1 MTADFTI
8 GGISGGDSGMAP
20 PAEGE
25 TRPDRVNLGFPE
37 PSSADDTAF
46 VSTLTNIVNAAYT
59 QSEVGI
65 FKPTYRRTT
74 TAEIASLL
82 RQGLLAV
89 ARLSPPSG
97 AATAAVSIGCVL
109 VKKLTSDK
117 GDFALLALDPAHRS
131 GGFGRLMVRFA
142 EDHCRAQGC
151 TIMQV
156 ELLVPTG
163 FEHPFKQRIHSWYS
177 RLGYDV
183 VRLGNFNDEYPSLAP
198 ELLVQAEYRVYEK
211 KLV

>member
-1 MTADFTI
+1 
-8 GGISGGDSGMAP
+8 MAL

-25 TRPDRVNLGFPE
+25 APPNRITLGFPE
-37 PSSADDTAF
+37 PSSADNAAF
-46 VSTLTNIVNAAYT
+46 VSAITAVVNAAYT

-74 TAEIASLL
+74 TAEMAGLL

-89 ARLSPPSG
+89 ARLPPPPD
-97 AATAAVSIGCVL
+97 ATTIDVPIGCVL
-109 VKKLTSDK
+109 VKRLTPEK
-117 GDFALLALDPAHRS
+117 GDFGLLALDPAHRS
-131 GGFGRLMVRFA
+131 GGLGRLMVRFA

-151 TIMQV
+151 TSMQV

-163 FEHPFKQRIHSWYS
+163 FEHPFKQRLHNWYS

-183 VRLGNFNDEYPSLAP
+183 VHLGSFNDEYPGLAP
-198 ELLVQAEYRVYEK
+198 ELLVQAEYRIYEK